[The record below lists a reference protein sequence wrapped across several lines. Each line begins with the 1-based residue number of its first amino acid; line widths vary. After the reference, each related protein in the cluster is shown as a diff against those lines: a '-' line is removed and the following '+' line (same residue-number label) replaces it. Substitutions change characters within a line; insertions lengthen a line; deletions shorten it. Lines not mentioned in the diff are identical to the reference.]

1 MFKVG
6 CLLYSRRE
14 GVFFFK
20 LGIRVF
26 LILGRLYWVLLEM
39 VIAALGFVGLAWGL
53 LWGAGDIGQRGF
65 FGLF

>member
-6 CLLYSRRE
+6 CLLYSRKE
-14 GVFFFK
+14 GVFFFN
-20 LGIRVF
+20 LGIWVF

-39 VIAALGFVGLAWGL
+39 VIAAHGFVGLAWGL